1 MRRKRCWIF
10 AIGIFL
16 AVGAV
21 VCLYRKEKSVTNEYA
36 ELEDTIEKEKEEEP
50 EVPSLGIKMVI
61 DSGHGG
67 FDPGKVNADGV
78 VEKEINLQIAMK
90 LKEELENQGIE
101 IILTR
106 DSDKGMYEETSKSK
120 KMDDLNNRCH
130 LIGETEPL
138 CTISIHQN
146 SFPDETVYGPQVFY
160 YHESESSAQLA
171 ELVQN
176 SLNTNL
182 AVEKPREMKNNQSYY
197 LLKKSPSTTIIVEC
211 GFLSNEEDAAK
222 LITEDYQW
230 QVAQAIC
237 DGVMEYVY
245 LVKNQNTDS

>member
-1 MRRKRCWIF
+1 MRRRQCWFFTIV
-10 AIGIFL
+10 IFL
-16 AVGAV
+16 AIGAV
-21 VCLYRKEKSVTNEYA
+21 VCLYKKGKNMTNEHT
-36 ELEDTIEKEKEEEP
+36 ELEETVEKENVEEP

-78 VEKEINLQIAMK
+78 VEKDINLQIAMK

-101 IILTR
+101 IVLTR

-176 SLNTNL
+176 SLNTRL
-182 AVEKPREMKNNQSYY
+182 EVEKPRETKNNQSYY

-211 GFLSNEEDAAK
+211 GFLSNGEDAAK
-222 LITEDYQW
+222 LVTEEYQW

-237 DGVMEYVY
+237 DGVMGYVDW
-245 LVKNQNTDS
+245 VKNQNADG